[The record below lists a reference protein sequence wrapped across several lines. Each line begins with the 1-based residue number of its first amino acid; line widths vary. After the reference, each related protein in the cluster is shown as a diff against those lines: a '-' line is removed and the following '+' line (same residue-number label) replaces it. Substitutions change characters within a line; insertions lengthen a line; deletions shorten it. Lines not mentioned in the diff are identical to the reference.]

1 VSHVFIDNHSI
12 FDVDDLQESGSL
24 GWAYELANTLHIR
37 TRADF
42 IRDEILLEEGDC
54 YDPVLVE
61 ESGRILRS
69 YPFIAQADVFAVEQ
83 PDGSKHLVVD
93 TQDEWTTQLDL
104 GVSLDDGV
112 NLEVLELTEENFLGR
127 GILLEGFLSQRREE
141 QDVGARL
148 EFPRLFGTRLDARL
162 GAGTT
167 RAGQFV
173 SQLVRYPF
181 VGEVGRLAMRQFY
194 RRRDEIFPFAT
205 GARTGLTHLAL
216 PVEDDRFELSV
227 AARVGVPGN
236 LTVFGMGVT
245 RTTLDYPGF
254 PGAVEAIRD
263 REFGAGEPAPAD
275 LRALLDAQAR
285 PLSTTRINFILGQ
298 RNLRFARVR
307 GLDALAGEQDVQL
320 GSDIGLTLGRSVDAF
335 TRQGLPTA
343 DDIFGRLRLFVG
355 ADPGTSYVFLNAAA
369 QARQIVS
376 GEGQEDGWRDVM
388 AEVDLYGYLRSRRLP
403 GQTVFARLSAS
414 GGWLM
419 DVPYQLTLG
428 GREALRGW
436 NEDEFPGAQRVVAS
450 LEDRILLPWPAPDFM
465 DFGVTFF
472 ADAGRVWAGEI
483 PFGVDSGWKASVGG
497 GLRLGFPAGSRG
509 VARLDLAFPV
519 LGGEGRGPIFRVTL
533 LELLGLTTG
542 FFDQEMERSRR
553 VTIGPDS
560 FVQMLR

>member
-1 VSHVFIDNHSI
+1 MSNPVRPSRFIAVRAWTLTSEPSIRPPSAVFRSAFGAGTRGGTERSSAPPAAEGAAPHHGGRPGGGVTASGLALGLLLWAAPAGAQEPPARDTCPQGRVSHVFIDNHSI

-69 YPFIAQADVFAVEQ
+69 YPFIAQADVFAVDQ

-205 GARTGLTHLAL
+205 GAKTG
-216 PVEDDRFELSV
+216 DRKSV
-227 AARVGVPGN
+227 V
-236 LTVFGMGVT
+236 
-245 RTTLDYPGF
+245 
-254 PGAVEAIRD
+254 
-263 REFGAGEPAPAD
+263 
-275 LRALLDAQAR
+275 
-285 PLSTTRINFILGQ
+285 
-298 RNLRFARVR
+298 
-307 GLDALAGEQDVQL
+307 
-320 GSDIGLTLGRSVDAF
+320 
-335 TRQGLPTA
+335 
-343 DDIFGRLRLFVG
+343 
-355 ADPGTSYVFLNAAA
+355 
-369 QARQIVS
+369 
-376 GEGQEDGWRDVM
+376 
-388 AEVDLYGYLRSRRLP
+388 
-403 GQTVFARLSAS
+403 
-414 GGWLM
+414 
-419 DVPYQLTLG
+419 
-428 GREALRGW
+428 
-436 NEDEFPGAQRVVAS
+436 
-450 LEDRILLPWPAPDFM
+450 
-465 DFGVTFF
+465 
-472 ADAGRVWAGEI
+472 
-483 PFGVDSGWKASVGG
+483 
-497 GLRLGFPAGSRG
+497 
-509 VARLDLAFPV
+509 
-519 LGGEGRGPIFRVTL
+519 
-533 LELLGLTTG
+533 
-542 FFDQEMERSRR
+542 
-553 VTIGPDS
+553 
-560 FVQMLR
+560 